1 MIIKLNLAKRVKRSG
16 LKLNE
21 EDKCMGERSGL
32 WVLLI
37 ERNEM
42 GEGREGEIRPYCP
55 F

>member
-1 MIIKLNLAKRVKRSG
+1 
-16 LKLNE
+16 
-21 EDKCMGERSGL
+21 MGERSGL

-37 ERNEM
+37 ERIKM